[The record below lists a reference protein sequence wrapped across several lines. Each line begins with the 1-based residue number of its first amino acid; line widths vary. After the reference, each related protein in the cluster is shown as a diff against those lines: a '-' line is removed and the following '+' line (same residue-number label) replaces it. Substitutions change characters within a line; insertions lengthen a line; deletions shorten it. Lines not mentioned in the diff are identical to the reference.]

1 MRLVRFGCREFF
13 CAGFTLDSAPG
24 GPREP
29 ACERGPELRYNG
41 RPGRRIS
48 TQLRRT
54 LKPPGPMIGAG
65 GWGVVVELFWAAA
78 RYRLDDGFVGEVQLS
93 AVWPDRA
100 SRGLAQVR
108 AGNARGAFGGR

>member
-1 MRLVRFGCREFF
+1 
-13 CAGFTLDSAPG
+13 
-24 GPREP
+24 
-29 ACERGPELRYNG
+29 
-41 RPGRRIS
+41 
-48 TQLRRT
+48 
-54 LKPPGPMIGAG
+54 MIGAG